1 MSRTKRYFLVPLLVI
16 MLSIPSFVVFAK
28 ELTLLT
34 ISGPGIKGEAAFTD
48 QKLIM
53 TMEQAGFFDQT
64 GLVQAPKNLNTAAG
78 YTITANLNL
87 DGQVVPY
94 VQLVYY
100 AADQGQPG
108 YVHYTGRLVGDALQ
122 PVDEWQRLT
131 SNADNRFRALMS
143 ANSITLQTA
152 LVTVPAAV
160 APVSTSKEALVLPA
174 VVPTANPLYI
184 ALAAAAVLLLAGAGL
199 VLRRR
204 SLSHTTA

>member
-1 MSRTKRYFLVPLLVI
+1 MGRVKRYFLVPLLVI

-34 ISGPGIKGEAAFTD
+34 ITGPGIKGEAALTD

-53 TMEQAGFFDQT
+53 TLEQAGFFDQT

-87 DGQVVPY
+87 DGQVLPY
-94 VQLVYY
+94 VQMVYY

-108 YVHYTGRLVGDALQ
+108 YVHYIGRLAGNTLQ

-143 ANSITLQTA
+143 ANDITLQSA
-152 LVTVPAAV
+152 LVTVPAA
-160 APVSTSKEALVLPA
+160 PA
-174 VVPTANPLYI
+174 VTSTEVSAVRVIVPTTNPLYI
-184 ALAAAAVLLLAGAGL
+184 ALATAAFLLLAGAGL

-204 SLSHTTA
+204 SLSHTRA